1 MRYTFVQIIALLR
14 MPKIMFILISL
25 TVLYL
30 GVFAITSLFVR
41 HSETPKAKKQNRFIV
56 LIPSYKGGKNL
67 EMTVKS
73 ILGQSYTQRQFD
85 VTVIADHEDEMTMF
99 HLAQQPITLLTPNFE
114 RQSRIKS
121 LQLAINNLP
130 QFKIYDAVVILEAGD
145 VVETEFLEQVNDAYE
160 AAGTKAIQT
169 HKLSLNRDSTPARLS
184 AIFEEIN
191 NSIFRRGHISV
202 GLSAALASSG
212 MAFEFNWFK
221 DYIQTAKANWSDKEL
236 EALLTRQHIYVD
248 YFDKIE
254 VYNEKARQAEDFNR
268 QHLSWIWTQ
277 IRTIIRNIHYLP
289 SAIAKRHY
297 DLIDKLLQWLL
308 IPRIIMMAVIIMM
321 GVLVPFIYMSAAL
334 KWWALF
340 AFVLLFFAIATP
352 NYLVDEK
359 WDSTFFKMPF
369 VFISPILNK
378 FKLGRKI
385 NEMIGLKS

>member
-1 MRYTFVQIIALLR
+1 MTFWNIFTIIDW
-14 MPKIMFILISL
+14 IMFIIISL

-254 VYNEKARQAEDFNR
+254 VYNVKARQAEDFNR

-277 IRTIIRNIHYLP
+277 FRTIIRNIHYLP

-321 GVLVPFIYMSAAL
+321 SVLVPFIYMSAAL

-378 FKLGRKI
+378 FEWGKRFNK
-385 NEMIGLKS
+385 MIGLKS

>member
-1 MRYTFVQIIALLR
+1 
-14 MPKIMFILISL
+14 
-25 TVLYL
+25 LYL

-277 IRTIIRNIHYLP
+277 FRTIIRNIHYLP

-378 FKLGRKI
+378 FEWGKRFNK
-385 NEMIGLKS
+385 MIGLKS

>member
-1 MRYTFVQIIALLR
+1 MTFWNIFTIIDW
-14 MPKIMFILISL
+14 IMFILISL

-321 GVLVPFIYMSAAL
+321 GILVPFIYMSAAL

-369 VFISPILNK
+369 VFLSPILNK

>member
-1 MRYTFVQIIALLR
+1 MTFWNIFTIIDW
-14 MPKIMFILISL
+14 IMFIIISL

-352 NYLVDEK
+352 NYLVDKK

-378 FKLGRKI
+378 FEWGKRFNK
-385 NEMIGLKS
+385 MIGLKS

>member
-1 MRYTFVQIIALLR
+1 
-14 MPKIMFILISL
+14 MFIIISL

-254 VYNEKARQAEDFNR
+254 VYNEKSRQAEDFNR

-277 IRTIIRNIHYLP
+277 FRTIIRNIHYLP

-321 GVLVPFIYMSAAL
+321 GILVPFIYMSAAL

-378 FKLGRKI
+378 FEWGKRFNK
-385 NEMIGLKS
+385 MIGFKS

>member
-1 MRYTFVQIIALLR
+1 MTFWNIFTIIDW
-14 MPKIMFILISL
+14 IMFILISL

-30 GVFAITSLFVR
+30 GVFAITSLFIR

-321 GVLVPFIYMSAAL
+321 GILVPFIYMSAAL

-340 AFVLLFFAIATP
+340 AFVMLFFAIATP

-378 FKLGRKI
+378 FEWGKRFNK
-385 NEMIGLKS
+385 MIGLKS

>member
-1 MRYTFVQIIALLR
+1 MTFWNIFTIIDW
-14 MPKIMFILISL
+14 IMFIIISL

-202 GLSAALASSG
+202 GLSAALASSSF
-212 MAFEFNWFK
+212 AFEFNWFK

-369 VFISPILNK
+369 VFLSPILNK